1 MYIISLKQYGGN
13 LRFVQRKDLIKFLL
27 VPQILGDYTINYLQ
41 SDEVHGVYPSWFVE
55 KWRYRDSGHLE
66 LKTDTS

>member
-41 SDEVHGVYPSWFVE
+41 SDEVHGVYPWFVE